1 MHTIL
6 TYNYQDVRAAA
17 GSSSVTLPI
26 SSTTTSTP
34 SSEVFSYFYI
44 FSIKYP
50 ILYSF
55 LQQQTGTSAST
66 PSMQAPQSTHVN
78 APQPIVVEV
87 QTKRKALT
95 DAEAQQKRQK
105 STPAPSYVLT
115 PQGPTIDEVVEDIP
129 SASSVDP
136 SHDLFAPSN
145 QAQEIA
151 LKQVNQLT
159 VWFIISPDITNRIS
173 NSLYLTGTRFS

>member
-1 MHTIL
+1 
-6 TYNYQDVRAAA
+6 VRAVA

-44 FSIKYP
+44 LSVKYP

-66 PSMQAPQSTHVN
+66 LSMQAPQSTHVN
-78 APQPIVVEV
+78 APQPIVAEV

-105 STPAPSYVLT
+105 STPAPSSVLT
-115 PQGPTIDEVVEDIP
+115 LQGPTTDEVVEDIP
-129 SASSVDP
+129 SASPVDP
-136 SHDLFAPSN
+136 SHDLFQTAPSS
-145 QAQEIA
+145 QVQEIA
-151 LKQVNQLT
+151 LKQVNRLT
-159 VWFIISPDITNRIS
+159 VWFIISPDITNRIP
-173 NSLYLTGTRFS
+173 NSLYFTGTRFSR